1 MKFGEPAVIQM
12 DGLERL
18 IQLLWADGYEV
29 VGPQARDGAIVYDT
43 LRSADE
49 LPRGV
54 GDEQQPG
61 HYRLRERGDNAVF
74 GHAVGPHTLKR
85 FLHPPLVTLWRAR
98 RSALGFE
105 LEGEAAEPPR
115 FAFVG
120 VRPCE
125 VAAIAVLDRVLLGE
139 PADAVYAARRRGALV
154 VAVSCSDPA
163 GTCFCGSM
171 GCGPHATA
179 GFDIALTEL
188 AGDAPRFVLECG
200 SERGAGLASRLG
212 ATPAADADLE
222 AAVLVH
228 ARAEAA
234 LTRQLELPGLK
245 QLLEQRY
252 DDPLWDEVARRCLAC
267 GNCTLVCPT
276 CFCTAIDDVTDLS
289 GCQAERRR
297 RADTCFGVEFS
308 YIHGGSVR
316 TSTAARYRQW
326 LTHKLAAWQDQF
338 GTPGCVVKSSI
349 SSFSKK
355 PADEVT
361 CEPKL
366 SFNVVVLATAFPA
379 ASTTEKCVVC
389 GPSPRLT
396 MVFGGTEALAA

>member
-1 MKFGEPAVIQM
+1 
-12 DGLERL
+12 
-18 IQLLWADGYEV
+18 
-29 VGPQARDGAIVYDT
+29 
-43 LRSADE
+43 
-49 LPRGV
+49 
-54 GDEQQPG
+54 
-61 HYRLRERGDNAVF
+61 
-74 GHAVGPHTLKR
+74 
-85 FLHPPLVTLWRAR
+85 
-98 RSALGFE
+98 
-105 LEGEAAEPPR
+105 
-115 FAFVG
+115 
-120 VRPCE
+120 
-125 VAAIAVLDRVLLGE
+125 VAAIAILDRVLLGE

-163 GTCFCGSM
+163 ETCFCGSM

-179 GFDIALTEL
+179 GFDLALTEL
-188 AGDAPRFVLECG
+188 AGEAPRFVLECG

-276 CFCTAIDDVTDLS
+276 CFCTAIDDVTDLT
-289 GCQAERRR
+289 GREAERRR
-297 RADTCFGVEFS
+297 RWDTCFGTEFS

-316 TSTAARYRQW
+316 TSRASRYRQW

-338 GTPGCVVKSSI
+338 GTPGCVGCGRCI
-349 SSFSKK
+349 
-355 PADEVT
+355 AW
-361 CEPKL
+361 C
-366 SFNVVVLATAFPA
+366 PA
-379 ASTTEKCVVC
+379 AIDITAEAAAL
-389 GPSPRLT
+389 RQR
-396 MVFGGTEALAA
+396 GGGEEAGR